1 LIIGG
6 LSPGRWRQ
14 TKRRHE
20 QIGAPMEVKS
30 MSPVEQTLLVQL
42 LVMAGILFVI
52 GLIGNVLSF
61 SNRFMNALITAVIFM
76 LVYGGLFYV
85 ALASDQDELR
95 EQIGALSQEQLL
107 VNIGVAGAL
116 VFVIDFV
123 ANMLSFQ
130 SRFMNALMT
139 SIVFLVLFGAFIFL
153 SGNIPTEVRAP
164 A

>member
-1 LIIGG
+1 
-6 LSPGRWRQ
+6 
-14 TKRRHE
+14 
-20 QIGAPMEVKS
+20 
-30 MSPVEQTLLVQL
+30 
-42 LVMAGILFVI
+42 MAGILFVI

-85 ALASDQDELR
+85 ALTSDQDELR

-107 VNIGVAGAL
+107 VTIGVAGAL

-139 SIVFLVLFGAFIFL
+139 SIVFLLLFGAFIFL
-153 SGNIPTEVRAP
+153 SGNIPPEGRVP

>member
-1 LIIGG
+1 
-6 LSPGRWRQ
+6 
-14 TKRRHE
+14 
-20 QIGAPMEVKS
+20 

-139 SIVFLVLFGAFIFL
+139 SIVFLLLFGAFIFL
-153 SGNIPTEVRAP
+153 SGNIPPEGRVP

>member
-1 LIIGG
+1 
-6 LSPGRWRQ
+6 
-14 TKRRHE
+14 
-20 QIGAPMEVKS
+20 
-30 MSPVEQTLLVQL
+30 MSPVEHTLLVQL
-42 LVMAGILFVI
+42 LVMAGILFVL
-52 GLIGNVLSF
+52 GLFGNVLSF

>member
-1 LIIGG
+1 MISG
-6 LSPGRWRQ
+6 LSPERWRQ

-85 ALASDQDELR
+85 ALTSDQDELR

-139 SIVFLVLFGAFIFL
+139 SIVFLLLFGAFIFL
-153 SGNIPTEVRAP
+153 SGNIPPEGRVP

>member
-1 LIIGG
+1 
-6 LSPGRWRQ
+6 
-14 TKRRHE
+14 
-20 QIGAPMEVKS
+20 MEVKS

-139 SIVFLVLFGAFIFL
+139 SIVFLLLFGAFIFL
-153 SGNIPTEVRAP
+153 SGNIPPEGRVP

>member
-1 LIIGG
+1 
-6 LSPGRWRQ
+6 
-14 TKRRHE
+14 
-20 QIGAPMEVKS
+20 

-61 SNRFMNALITAVIFM
+61 SNRFMNALIPAVIFM
-76 LVYGGLFYV
+76 LVYGGLFFV

>member
-1 LIIGG
+1 
-6 LSPGRWRQ
+6 
-14 TKRRHE
+14 
-20 QIGAPMEVKS
+20 

-85 ALASDQDELR
+85 ALTSDQDELR

-139 SIVFLVLFGAFIFL
+139 SIVFLLLFGAFIFL
-153 SGNIPTEVRAP
+153 SGNIPPEGRVP

>member
-1 LIIGG
+1 
-6 LSPGRWRQ
+6 
-14 TKRRHE
+14 
-20 QIGAPMEVKS
+20 

>member
-1 LIIGG
+1 
-6 LSPGRWRQ
+6 
-14 TKRRHE
+14 
-20 QIGAPMEVKS
+20 MEVKS